1 MNIETLPVELL
12 EQIIEAAVPPVTNS
26 DTVSSR
32 YNTLR
37 VCCLVSQTWRSVA
50 QPLLFDSLFLGKTSP
65 MDHSAVLK
73 TLRRSTELARR
84 VRVFKVFDMRNKT
97 RECDDEMVDVMR
109 ELSAVEEIYLCSPGT
124 LDLAL
129 FADIPSIQHLS
140 IYAGRFTCSPLPT
153 CPFPRLRT
161 LSLCGC
167 DWLEPAK
174 PILAPAHLPSLYA
187 LAYLYSPTWQ
197 PDLAI
202 FPPSLRVVSNYNLR
216 PTHGDT
222 SDRTL
227 YENRFDIVME
237 TSEEISIA
245 DSLNAPIVRH
255 LLFTD
260 IYAPDPVDSLAQL
273 VARDPALRHLETV
286 YISLANS
293 HAAGDCAGAKAALH
307 HLANTRSFRVI
318 ELEWEVANAAVF
330 SRPGATRL
338 CSPSTVDLQH
348 QGPLSLT
355 RSRPPCPRPIPH
367 GLLLATIQPAVAQL
381 RLRLSLN
388 LASLVLPS
396 QQQSRRFASPSLA
409 RPIHSFDFARR
420 RHPMPSL
427 PWLSRTAAADLAPT
441 ASRPAI
447 QSAPFLRDRLLSPFN
462 RSDLATY
469 QRMWD
474 DVLANAEGHTPQHV
488 LDDLLALV
496 PRIASCWAK
505 IVTLPLQEQREND
518 EARQRRLRLMY
529 ARLKRDEAVA
539 EVDSEELR
547 QGREPINPPPPSL
560 APRHDLVLPYFL
572 AVAALAQK
580 KRKYL
585 VQRASWVRGERTKGK
600 GVAAEELPVKD
611 RTLQRPAE
619 RAGEA
624 SPFVPLDRHHFANIP
639 PHWQR

>member
-1 MNIETLPVELL
+1 
-12 EQIIEAAVPPVTNS
+12 
-26 DTVSSR
+26 
-32 YNTLR
+32 
-37 VCCLVSQTWRSVA
+37 
-50 QPLLFDSLFLGKTSP
+50 
-65 MDHSAVLK
+65 
-73 TLRRSTELARR
+73 
-84 VRVFKVFDMRNKT
+84 
-97 RECDDEMVDVMR
+97 
-109 ELSAVEEIYLCSPGT
+109 
-124 LDLAL
+124 
-129 FADIPSIQHLS
+129 
-140 IYAGRFTCSPLPT
+140 
-153 CPFPRLRT
+153 
-161 LSLCGC
+161 
-167 DWLEPAK
+167 
-174 PILAPAHLPSLYA
+174 
-187 LAYLYSPTWQ
+187 
-197 PDLAI
+197 
-202 FPPSLRVVSNYNLR
+202 
-216 PTHGDT
+216 
-222 SDRTL
+222 
-227 YENRFDIVME
+227 
-237 TSEEISIA
+237 
-245 DSLNAPIVRH
+245 
-255 LLFTD
+255 
-260 IYAPDPVDSLAQL
+260 
-273 VARDPALRHLETV
+273 
-286 YISLANS
+286 
-293 HAAGDCAGAKAALH
+293 
-307 HLANTRSFRVI
+307 
-318 ELEWEVANAAVF
+318 
-330 SRPGATRL
+330 
-338 CSPSTVDLQH
+338 
-348 QGPLSLT
+348 
-355 RSRPPCPRPIPH
+355 
-367 GLLLATIQPAVAQL
+367 
-381 RLRLSLN
+381 
-388 LASLVLPS
+388 
-396 QQQSRRFASPSLA
+396 
-409 RPIHSFDFARR
+409 
-420 RHPMPSL
+420 MPSL